1 MGAPTKPAG
10 DRRKPDEW
18 RVGIERRIRAIEV
31 AATEVAATTQQN
43 SEALKANSANLKA
56 NTDMTQEIRDL
67 LVGFKTLAKLAKWA
81 TAIGALVLTM
91 WQLIE
96 QFFKSF
102 GTR

>member
-1 MGAPTKPAG
+1 
-10 DRRKPDEW
+10 
-18 RVGIERRIRAIEV
+18 
-31 AATEVAATTQQN
+31 
-43 SEALKANSANLKA
+43 
-56 NTDMTQEIRDL
+56 MTQEIRDL